1 MPPTAPG
8 GYAHAVIP
16 DCAREGPVIAEDD
29 QTAARIRPAEA
40 PDIDALLTVE
50 QQCFNVYYYA
60 YYMLNRRNFEFCLE
74 DADSLFL
81 VAVVQEQ
88 VVGYVLGPVEPWREP
103 PAAHIDSI
111 AVLPEMQNRGL
122 GSRLLQSFM
131 SEASRAGCKLVT
143 LEVAAAN
150 EAGLAFFARHGFRK
164 LRRLR
169 NYYGKD
175 LHGLLMAAPAE
186 EPSGTLP

>member
-1 MPPTAPG
+1 MAPG
-8 GYAHAVIP
+8 GYAHPVIP
-16 DCAREGPVIAEDD
+16 ESARKDPVIAEDD

-40 PDIDALLTVE
+40 RDIDALLTVE
-50 QQCFNVYYYA
+50 RQCFNVYYYA
-60 YYMLNRRNFEFCLE
+60 YYMLDRRDFEFCLE

-81 VAVVQEQ
+81 VVIVDGH
-88 VVGYVLGPVEPWREP
+88 VVGYILGPVEPWREP

-122 GSRLLQSFM
+122 GSRLLQSFRA
-131 SEASRAGCKLVT
+131 EARRAGCEVVT
-143 LEVAAAN
+143 LEVATAN

-164 LRRLR
+164 VRRLR
-169 NYYGKD
+169 HYYGKD

-186 EPSGTLP
+186 GPDGTSP